1 MYFNEKV
8 NDIENSIV
16 IKEELIG
23 SYIKYLKSCNIWK
36 IKLENIVCLFKG
48 LNMKYMIRKWDWICK
63 MFDKIGKL
71 LYVS

>member
-36 IKLENIVCLFKG
+36 IKLENIVCL
-48 LNMKYMIRKWDWICK
+48 WDWIWN
-63 MFDKIGKL
+63 IW
-71 LYVS
+71 

>member
-23 SYIKYLKSCNIWK
+23 SYIKYLKSCNIWN
-36 IKLENIVCLFKG
+36 IKLENIVCL
-48 LNMKYMIRKWDWICK
+48 WDWIWN
-63 MFDKIGKL
+63 IW
-71 LYVS
+71 